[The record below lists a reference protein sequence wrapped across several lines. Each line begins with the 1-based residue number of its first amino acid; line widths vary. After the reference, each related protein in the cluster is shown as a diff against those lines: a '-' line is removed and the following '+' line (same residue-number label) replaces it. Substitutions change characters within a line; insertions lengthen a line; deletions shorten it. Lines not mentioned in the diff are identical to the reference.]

1 MHNHRLRNIANS
13 GVQLHTDNPIL
24 VVQFRKWHAPEQ
36 KQCTNCS
43 SQKLQRENTRAHTFS
58 RHTSIRTCQQA
69 NPSSLFLPRCA
80 HIFLVAAPCSQNI
93 YFCWF
98 FSWGNTKEITPFFL
112 PGSCQNNQCF
122 PERDLWCDMRG
133 GKAEG
138 CRHSSGALVVDNKWG
153 AVLGYVLQ
161 LSRLIIFDMHS
172 GVYTVSSVKS
182 SPAIEGNRARGAH
195 TTQRIHILHTE
206 VLRKEEPVVAFAF
219 SPSFPLFSMSHL
231 LSTAQLAALAPV
243 SWLTSCSRWLMKKS
257 WLLGFRGC
265 FPINMNSPWSSCN
278 IRPGP
283 VFVQQAARSFVCN
296 TQEEMKRVNSPFR
309 MLHLIMGGTKSPMKG
324 TSIFGS
330 PKHICFPSP
339 DDIIAWFSA
348 ALISVSCFT
357 VDKTVQFSVQR
368 CYGCLPL

>member
-1 MHNHRLRNIANS
+1 MTWSWTKNNAPIVAAKNS
-13 GVQLHTDNPIL
+13 AEPKHTCT
-24 VVQFRKWHAPEQ
+24 HAHFLTQ
-36 KQCTNCS
+36 
-43 SQKLQRENTRAHTFS
+43 AHKHT
-58 RHTSIRTCQQA
+58 HTSASKSIIFI
-69 NPSSLFLPRCA
+69 SSPMCSYFSCGCTMLTK
-80 HIFLVAAPCSQNI
+80 IFIFAD
-93 YFCWF
+93 F

-122 PERDLWCDMRG
+122 PERDLWRDMRG

-138 CRHSSGALVVDNKWG
+138 CRHSSRALVVDNKWG

-182 SPAIEGNRARGAH
+182 SPAIEGNRAQGAH
-195 TTQRIHILHTE
+195 TTQHIHILHTE

-219 SPSFPLFSMSHL
+219 SLSFPLFSMSYL

-283 VFVQQAARSFVCN
+283 VFIQQATRSFVCN

-330 PKHICFPSP
+330 QKHICFPSP
-339 DDIIAWFSA
+339 DYIMAPCSVS
-348 ALISVSCFT
+348 LISVSCFT
-357 VDKTVQFSVQR
+357 VNKTVQFSVQPFH
-368 CYGCLPL
+368 GCPPLLCSKQTFTHSNV